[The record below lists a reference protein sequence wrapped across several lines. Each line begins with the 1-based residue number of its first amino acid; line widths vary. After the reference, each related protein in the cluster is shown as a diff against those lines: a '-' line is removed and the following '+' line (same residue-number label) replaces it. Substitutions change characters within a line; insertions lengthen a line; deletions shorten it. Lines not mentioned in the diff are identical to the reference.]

1 METSGILNAI
11 RADLAAAGDDDF
23 KQKSQ
28 RFYKEP
34 AIFYGI
40 NNTKLKE
47 INRKH
52 LSEVKKLTKPQ
63 VFELFESMLKNDYNE
78 EAFLVTDWL
87 PRFKGQ
93 FEKDDLKIFKSWIDK
108 YLNNWAKIDTFCN
121 HSVADHLEKFPN
133 DIDEIKS
140 WVKSRNRWMRR
151 AAAVTL
157 ILPARRGKYLSEVFE
172 IADALIADEDDMVR
186 KGYGWLLKEASRQ
199 HQREVFEYVMK
210 NKALMPR
217 VALRYAIEKM
227 PENLRKKAMEK

>member
-1 METSGILNAI
+1 MTANELLKAI
-11 RADLAAAGDDDF
+11 RADLVAAGDEAF

-28 RFYKEP
+28 RFFKEP

-40 NNTKLKE
+40 NNTKLKQ
-47 INRKH
+47 ISRKH
-52 LSEVKKLTKPQ
+52 LPEVKKLAKEQ
-63 VFELFESMLKNDYNE
+63 VFELFELMLKNDYSE

-93 FEKDDLKIFKSWIDK
+93 FEKSDLKIFESWIDK

-121 HSVADHLEKFPN
+121 HSVADHLEKFPD

-140 WVKSRNRWMRR
+140 WVKSKNRWMRR

-157 ILPARRGKYLSEVFE
+157 ILPARRGGYLKEAFE
-172 IADALIADEDDMVR
+172 IANALMTDEDDMVR

-199 HQREVFEYVMK
+199 HQRQVFDYVVK
-210 NKALMPR
+210 NKAVMPR

-227 PENLRKKAMEK
+227 PSELKAEAMKR